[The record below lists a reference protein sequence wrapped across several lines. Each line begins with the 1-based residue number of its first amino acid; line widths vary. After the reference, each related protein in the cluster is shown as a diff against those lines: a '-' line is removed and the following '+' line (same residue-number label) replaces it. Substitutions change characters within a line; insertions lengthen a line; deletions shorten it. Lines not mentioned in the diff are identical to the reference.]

1 MAIDGM
7 KVIDLDSHLVGDL
20 ESWYT
25 TIDEKYRSY
34 LPMKLPTKENE
45 RRKTLVGNRIMVGSE
60 LGRHKADKQEWVKPD
75 DLTSQGRVR
84 NLDLD
89 GIDVAVLSPNS
100 PALDILWFV
109 DDPELA
115 AAYARA
121 QNNYMNHYASQQPGR
136 LMWAGVIPLQDPQQ
150 AVRELHRSRELG
162 SKALNVKATPIPG
175 KEWWDPYFDPIFK
188 ELEKA
193 GTPIIFHDTKTGSM
207 GQERFADN
215 FFFSHMV
222 GRTIETMICLMV
234 YICGGILEKF
244 PDLKVICLETGA
256 SQMPWW
262 LSRMDEHWEKLPHL
276 VPWLK
281 RRPTDIFNQSVYV
294 GCEPF
299 EDGLFEWAVEYLGG
313 DRLVLATDS
322 PHWDSSQPG
331 QVTGPI
337 ARSTK
342 ISQENK
348 RKVLGENAIKLLGL
362 GL

>member
-20 ESWYT
+20 ENWGT
-25 TIDEKYRSY
+25 TIEKKYMPY

-45 RRKTLVGNRIMVGSE
+45 RRKTLIGNRIMIGSE
-60 LGRHKADKQEWVKPD
+60 LGRHKSEKQEWVKPP
-75 DLTSQGRVR
+75 DLTPEGRVR
-84 NLDLD
+84 NMDLD

-100 PALDILWFV
+100 PALDVLWFV

-121 QNNYMNHYASQQPGR
+121 QNNYMKYYASQQPGR
-136 LMWAGVIPLQDPQQ
+136 LMWAGVIPLQDSKE
-150 AVRELHRSRELG
+150 AIKELHRAKELG

-175 KEWWDPYFDPIFK
+175 KEWWDPYFDPIFR
-188 ELEKA
+188 ELEQLKM
-193 GTPIIFHDTKTGSM
+193 PIIFHDTKTGSM

-244 PDLKVICLETGA
+244 PELKIICLETGA

-262 LSRMDEHWEKLPHL
+262 LSRMDEHYEKLPHL

-281 RRPTDIFNQSVYV
+281 KKPTEYFNRSVYV

-299 EDGLFEWAVEYLGG
+299 EDSLFEWAVEYLGG

-322 PHWDSSQPG
+322 PHWDSAQPG

-337 ARSTK
+337 SKSTR
-342 ISQENK
+342 ISTENK
-348 RKVLGENAIKLLGL
+348 RKVLGENAIKLLEL